1 MLGLFRKHPIRR
13 AHGRTLILKGGICIH
28 GGDEGQ
34 RMTAS
39 ARDLSAQDQEQEEA
53 AVDRG
58 NSGRHRGHGW

>member
-1 MLGLFRKHPIRR
+1 MK
-13 AHGRTLILKGGICIH
+13 GRIGIN

-58 NSGRHRGHGW
+58 NSGRQHGHGW